1 MQRYFAKEKHNDYF
15 KLNDNDIYHIT
26 TVMRMKNNDLI
37 EIVYEKKVYICYVDL
52 KTFNFR
58 IKEEKENHIKNHN
71 IILVIPLLKEQKM
84 DLILEKSTEL
94 GVSEIIPIITERS
107 IIKLTN
113 EQFQKKRERWTK
125 ICKEASEQSKRI
137 DIPKIKDLTTIEC
150 LKSVDGVKLVCSTTE
165 KDKNFKFFVQSL
177 KSCDKIVLA
186 VGPEG
191 GFTNEEEERFIKCGF
206 SKTTLGDRI
215 LRVETV
221 PLFLLS
227 ILNYVYME

>member
-37 EIVYEKKVYICYVDL
+37 EIVYEKKVYICYVDI
-52 KTFNFR
+52 KNFNFK
-58 IKEEKENHIKNHN
+58 IKEEKDSDIKTHN
-71 IILVIPLLKEQKM
+71 IVLVIPLLKEQKM

-94 GVSEIIPIITERS
+94 GVSEIIPIKAERS
-107 IIKLTN
+107 VIKLTN
-113 EQFQKKRERWTK
+113 EQFQKKRERWNK
-125 ICKEASEQSKRI
+125 ICKEASEQSKRT
-137 DIPKIKDLTTIEC
+137 DIPRISDLTTIEC
-150 LKSVDGVKLVCSTTE
+150 LDCIDGVKLVCSTVE
-165 KDKNFKFFVQSL
+165 KDKNLKFFVQSL

-191 GFTNEEEERFIKCGF
+191 GFTKGEEEKFIKSGF